1 MKQEVLPMEVRNC
14 RNCGR
19 LFIMAADEV
28 MIRKMLCINTKKNLE
43 RILILISMLEEWSGI
58 RIFMGRLSKKE

>member
-1 MKQEVLPMEVRNC
+1 MVTDI
-14 RNCGR
+14 
-19 LFIMAADEV
+19 FIMAADEV